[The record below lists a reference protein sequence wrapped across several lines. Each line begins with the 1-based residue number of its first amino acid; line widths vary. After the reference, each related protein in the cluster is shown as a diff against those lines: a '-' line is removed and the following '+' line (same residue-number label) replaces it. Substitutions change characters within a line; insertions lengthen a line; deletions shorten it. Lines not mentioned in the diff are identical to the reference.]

1 MRPQI
6 HEPSS
11 EASTFARCPDGFH
24 LTGCGCYGADGGCA
38 GAVLGADG
46 ESCGAVL
53 QSLSATTLASLIANP
68 QSLFHMRHGVFA
80 QAHCLWEGGA
90 NELLVQTNNWDT
102 ERAACTP
109 IADSDATMERERSAW
124 LGQLANATGQRWAG
138 HSWWQ
143 VRSPDLDGQL
153 GAVGA
158 ALTKDQLEALIRT
171 GQDQAGALK
180 GRLPSDLPGSGS
192 AHGVYS
198 DDDNPVRQCAAAA
211 ATLTL
216 LTPLTILTLRTLLTL
231 LTLLT
236 LPTLLTLLL
245 HSLFTTLTRWTTCA
259 ASWTASSRT

>member
-198 DDDNPVRQCAAAA
+198 DEDNPVRQRAAAA

-231 LTLLT
+231 LTLLNST
-236 LPTLLTLLL
+236 
-245 HSLFTTLTRWTTCA
+245 HSTH
-259 ASWTASSRT
+259 